1 MKRRILL
8 LDNGLYHG
16 YTYNEEN
23 TVIFM
28 NGKQPLYYFPD
39 YQIDIKLIKTDVKKL
54 RNYDMKYNINDFFY

>member
-1 MKRRILL
+1 
-8 LDNGLYHG
+8 
-16 YTYNEEN
+16 
-23 TVIFM
+23 M